1 MFFIL
6 QVFQFC
12 KKKKS
17 EKMDGKKKVHISSF
31 SITRICQM
39 SVEFLIVVLF
49 IWITQCTPCY
59 VIESELVYY

>member
-1 MFFIL
+1 
-6 QVFQFC
+6 
-12 KKKKS
+12 
-17 EKMDGKKKVHISSF
+17 MDGKKKVHISSF